1 MLQESINSLSQRYS
15 RPLLGQEMMT
25 LPLQNI
31 NGSYLLR
38 NHVVDA
44 DVVFLFDLS
53 VHISQI
59 QYLF

>member
-1 MLQESINSLSQRYS
+1 MLQESINSLSQRYL